1 MIKSM
6 TGYGKGETKRDG
18 YHITAEIKTINH
30 KYTNIYL
37 HIPACL
43 SALESEMHKM
53 IKDKIDRGRVDLYLN
68 IEEDVADERRE
79 PQLNLALAKRYY
91 AELKA
96 LEDALGLEG
105 SVTIDRLVTLP
116 EVLKVKEAAQDEET
130 LFSVVTETVRKAI
143 DSLLQMRTH
152 EGREIYHDMVQ
163 RLDLIQTQVEEIT
176 LREPAVL
183 LEYKNRMRERLR
195 ELLEDKV
202 VDETRLS
209 MEIAMLAERSG
220 ITEELVRLR
229 SHLGQFRANIEKDEA
244 VGRKLDFIAQEMY
257 REANTIGSK
266 AIDAEIINFVVVI
279 KSEVDKI
286 REQVQN
292 VE

>member
-18 YHITAEIKTINH
+18 YHITVEIKTINH

-43 SALESEMHKM
+43 SALESDIQRMV
-53 IKDKIDRGRVDLYLN
+53 KDKIDRGRVDLYLY
-68 IEEDVADERRE
+68 IEQDTADERRE
-79 PQLNLALAKRYY
+79 PQVNLTLAKRYFN
-91 AELKA
+91 ELQE
-96 LEDALGLEG
+96 LQLVLGLEG
-105 SVTIDRLVTLP
+105 SVSIDRLVTLP
-116 EVLKVKEAAQDEET
+116 EVLKVKEAEQDEEV
-130 LFSVVTETVRKAI
+130 LFSVVTETVEKAL
-143 DSLLQMRTH
+143 DSLLQMRTL
-152 EGREIYHDMVQ
+152 EGREIYRDMVQ
-163 RLDLIQTQVEEIT
+163 RLELIHNQVEEIAQ
-176 LREPAVL
+176 REPAVI

-202 VDETRLS
+202 VDENRLA

-229 SHLGQFRANIEKDEA
+229 SHLGQFRSNIEKDEA